1 MNQLKPMIKTAT
13 NGGLGALKEN
23 KHDQDH
29 NNKVVPTVDDD
40 H

>member
-1 MNQLKPMIKTAT
+1 MNQSKPMIRIVT

-29 NNKVVPTVDDD
+29 NNKVAPTFDDD